1 MIKQLITVPERSARS
16 ALDEVIG
23 RARHDCAAFGS
34 DLAYDDPVWD
44 VTQSCPRPSNKSQT
58 AARIYFTT
66 HEGGTS
72 KSMNGRTA
80 LGEPFGALVKAI
92 VRLKQ
97 DARPQTADPLIAVVH
112 AARDLGEELQSRNN
126 DPCMLRPEDFDCAA
140 RRIIERAS
148 GIKRYKL
155 GVALEEIARFID
167 KHGITPMRLDWKNPI
182 KKTSNARDRTTNL
195 AVTARADKIPDAEV
209 FDALAEIWQIID
221 NPSDAILMGCVVLL
235 HCAPWRI
242 IEVLRIAHDCEVE
255 DQKEGPDGPVFDRDG
270 IPVLRYGIRYWKE
283 KSGDPDIKWIPT
295 VMVDVAKSA
304 IQRIKQATSGAHEL
318 AMWLADNPG
327 HAWLPPE
334 IEATADDSFTVKDVQ
349 HILGLG
355 APSAALLW
363 LNGNNV
369 TLRGHPY
376 SAGQFGSKLSK
387 IVKRKDLEEALLRMM
402 PVVAPGR
409 AEASLHQRLF
419 VNFVNQHHA
428 KRATIPCL
436 LQITSDQQ
444 VRDFLGG
451 RRENGKMVVQ
461 SGFARLLGRPHL
473 SARTHQFRH
482 WLNTLAQS
490 GGLEQQ
496 LIARWSGRDELAQ
509 NAEYDHLT
517 PTELAAVMREPLA
530 KGMAIGALADIHTSL
545 DPVDRESFRDVIIAT
560 AHVTEIGFCI
570 HDWNTAPCPEFGA
583 CSTCASFVFTKGD
596 EQHRRRSEEMR
607 ADTAWILDRLEVEM
621 DEGTRGASNHYRTM
635 RDKLDSLD
643 RILAYH
649 NDTSVPDGTLIQPN
663 SSSPVHIQAARKEAA

>member
-1 MIKQLITVPERSARS
+1 MIERLVTIPERTARS
-16 ALDEVIG
+16 ALDEIVR
-23 RARHDCAAFGS
+23 RARFDCAAFGS
-34 DLAYDDPVWD
+34 DLVFDDPVWD
-44 VTQSCPRPSNKSQT
+44 VTKSCPRPSNKSQT

-72 KSMNGRTA
+72 KSMKGRTA
-80 LGEPFGALVKAI
+80 LGEPFGAFVKAM

-97 DARPQTADPLIAVVH
+97 DARPQTADPLIAIVH
-112 AARDLGEELQSRNN
+112 AARDLGEELESRND
-126 DPCMLRPEDFDCAA
+126 DPCMLLTEDFDGAA
-140 RRIIERAS
+140 RRIVERAS

-167 KHGITPMRLDWKNPI
+167 KHGVTPMRLDWKNPI
-182 KKTSNARDRTTNL
+182 RKTSNARDRTSEL
-195 AVTARADKIPDAEV
+195 AMTARADKIPDAEV

-242 IEVLRIAHDCEVE
+242 VEVLRIAHDCEVE
-255 DQKEGPDGPVFDRDG
+255 EQKEGPDGPVFDRDG
-270 IPVLRYGIRYWKE
+270 IAVMRYGIRYWKE

-304 IQRIKQATSGAHEL
+304 IERIRQATAGAHDL
-318 AMWLADNPG
+318 ANWLVANPG
-327 HAWLPPE
+327 RAWLPPE
-334 IEATADDSFTVKDVQ
+334 IQPTADDAFTVKDVQ
-349 HILGLG
+349 RILGFS

-363 LNGNNV
+363 LNANGV
-369 TLRGHPY
+369 PLSDHRYVSAHFGTKLRKMVARP
-376 SAGQFGSKLSK
+376 
-387 IVKRKDLEEALLRMM
+387 DLEAALLSMM
-402 PVVAPGR
+402 PSVAPGR
-409 AEASLHQRLF
+409 AEAPLHQRLF
-419 VNFVNQHHA
+419 VSFANQHHA
-428 KRATIPCL
+428 KRATISCL
-436 LQITSDQQ
+436 LEITSDQQ
-444 VRDFLGG
+444 VRDFLSG
-451 RRENGKMVVQ
+451 RRENGRTVVQ
-461 SGFARLLGRPHL
+461 SGFSRLLNRPHL

-496 LIARWSGRDELAQ
+496 LIARWSGRDDLAQ

-530 KGMAIGALADIHTSL
+530 KGMAIGVLADIHTKL
-545 DPVDRESFRDVIIAT
+545 DPVERESFRDVIIAT

-596 EQHRRRSEEMR
+596 EKHRHRSEEMR
-607 ADTAWILDRLEVEM
+607 TDTAWILERLEVEM

-635 RDKLDSLD
+635 RAKLDSLD

-649 NDTSVPDGTLIQPN
+649 NDPSIPDGTLIQPN
-663 SSSPVHIQAARKEAA
+663 SSSPVHIQAAREEAA